1 MASQPHH
8 AESPDFQ
15 RSLGLGSVS
24 LQLDATSTS
33 GAWEL
38 TETWGD
44 SDHQIW
50 LVVTGTSCIFT
61 YIGNFVIPTDE
72 LIFFQMG

>member
-15 RSLGLGSVS
+15 RSLELGSVS
-24 LQLDATSTS
+24 LQLDATSATSATS

-38 TETWGD
+38 TET
-44 SDHQIW
+44 
-50 LVVTGTSCIFT
+50 
-61 YIGNFVIPTDE
+61 
-72 LIFFQMG
+72 